1 MKSLIL
7 LSLCLF
13 STQFALAQ
21 DKHPAESYSIAILP
35 PVVKTE
41 GTRKNSFGES
51 QDKFN
56 PMDSVKRIFPRLTAE
71 GKKKKW
77 PLEFSESEKT
87 QDAFLAVMGASH
99 TDKDDIKF
107 NQLKPIADKLA
118 VRYVV
123 RYIITELASYRKSNT
138 FLRTATARASITLY
152 VYDHD
157 TNEYVW
163 QADRNDES
171 SAGDFGGGGSLSKRQ
186 DQALLNAVSRAL
198 EPFAKGERKKIG
210 RPKSD
215 IIASIQKLLGDG
227 KKVLIDVGS
236 DKNVSEGD
244 VFTSIES
251 DAEIKIVKVL
261 SNGSIAEVIKG
272 MPKEKETFKSQD

>member
-1 MKSLIL
+1 MKSLF
-7 LSLCLF
+7 LF
-13 STQFALAQ
+13 SLFLFATQFAFAH
-21 DKHPAESYSIAILP
+21 DKHSGESYTIAILP
-35 PVVKTE
+35 PVIKTE

-71 GKKKKW
+71 SNKKKW
-77 PLEFSESEKT
+77 PLEFTESDKT
-87 QDAFLAVMGASH
+87 QEALLAVVGASY
-99 TDKDDIKF
+99 TDKDEIKF
-107 NQLKPIADKLA
+107 SQLKAIADKLA

-123 RYIITELASYRKSNT
+123 SYVITELASYRKSNT

-163 QADRNDES
+163 QANRNDES
-171 SAGDFGGGGSLSKRQ
+171 SAGDFGGRGSLSKRQ

-198 EPFAKGERKKIG
+198 DPFAKGERKKIG
-210 RPKSD
+210 RPKSNV
-215 IIASIQKLLGDG
+215 IANIQKVLGDG
-227 KKVLIDVGS
+227 KNVLLDVGS

-244 VFTSIES
+244 VFISIES
-251 DAEIKIVKVL
+251 DVQIRIVKVL
-261 SNGSIAEVIKG
+261 SNGSIAEVTKG
-272 MPKEKETFKSQD
+272 IPKEKETFKSQD